1 MNHFISIRCPSS
13 IKFLS
18 PFFIRGLSSTANS
31 YQTQASTI
39 YKVPKHHIQQ
49 KIATIERERPFS
61 NFLTDKFE
69 RQHTYL
75 RISLTEK
82 CNLRCT
88 YCMPAEGVDL
98 TPSHKLLSTKEI
110 VHLAKLFVSQG
121 VNKIR
126 LTGGEPTV
134 RKDLVD
140 LIGELGKLKQYG
152 LQTIAITSNGIALKR
167 KLPELVKNG
176 LNLLNISLDT
186 LDPLKFELIT
196 RRKGLERVI
205 ESIDQGIALGLR
217 PLKLNCVVVRGVN
230 DQEVLDF
237 IEMTRTKAVDVRFI
251 EYMPFDGNKWNKQ
264 KLVSFNEL
272 LDNIRNKYDVAKLP
286 DDAHDTSKAYQ
297 VPGYIGQF
305 GFITSMTDHFC
316 GTCNRLRI
324 TADGNLKVCLFGNAE
339 VSLRDLLRGN
349 VPDNQLLEIIG
360 AAVKNKKKQHAGII
374 IQIFIII
381 DSVNCTDRIE
391 QLLSIKVSWYKKMHP
406 IMPLTQPTIYN
417 PHYLYKIDKTFIPY
431 NYGFPSY
438 PLQSRAYSS
447 KNKKSECSQIS
458 QNTTISDTPTLSHID
473 PSSGRASMV
482 NISVKTPTTR
492 TATASGRIRI
502 GREAFDLIQTNLM
515 KKGDVFTVSQIAGI
529 NAAKQTG
536 YLIPLCHNL
545 LLSHASVDLKLEQDN
560 SVEIIAKVECEG
572 KTGAEMEALT
582 AVSIAAL
589 TVFDMCKSVSKD
601 MVIEDIKLLEKT
613 GGKSGTWRFKETK

>member
-360 AAVKNKKKQHAGII
+360 AAVKNKKKQHAGM
-374 IQIFIII
+374 F
-381 DSVNCTDRIE
+381 
-391 QLLSIKVSWYKKMHP
+391 
-406 IMPLTQPTIYN
+406 
-417 PHYLYKIDKTFIPY
+417 
-431 NYGFPSY
+431 
-438 PLQSRAYSS
+438 
-447 KNKKSECSQIS
+447 
-458 QNTTISDTPTLSHID
+458 
-473 PSSGRASMV
+473 
-482 NISVKTPTTR
+482 
-492 TATASGRIRI
+492 
-502 GREAFDLIQTNLM
+502 
-515 KKGDVFTVSQIAGI
+515 
-529 NAAKQTG
+529 
-536 YLIPLCHNL
+536 
-545 LLSHASVDLKLEQDN
+545 
-560 SVEIIAKVECEG
+560 
-572 KTGAEMEALT
+572 AL
-582 AVSIAAL
+582 A
-589 TVFDMCKSVSKD
+589 
-601 MVIEDIKLLEKT
+601 
-613 GGKSGTWRFKETK
+613 ETKNRPMILIGG

>member
-1 MNHFISIRCPSS
+1 
-13 IKFLS
+13 
-18 PFFIRGLSSTANS
+18 GLASTANS
-31 YQTQASTI
+31 YQAQASTI
-39 YKVPKHHIQQ
+39 YKVTKHHIQQ
-49 KIATIERERPFS
+49 KIAAIERERPFS

-82 CNLRCT
+82 CT

-126 LTGGEPTV
+126 LTGGEPTFSSF
-134 RKDLVD
+134 
-140 LIGELGKLKQYG
+140 IGELGKLKQYG
-152 LQTIAITSNGIALKR
+152 LQTIAMTSNGIALKR
-167 KLPELVKNG
+167 KLPELVNNG

-196 RRKGLERVI
+196 RRKGFERVI

-230 DQEVLDF
+230 DKEVLDF

-264 KLVSFNEL
+264 KLVSFSEL
-272 LDNIRNKYDVAKLP
+272 LDNIRNKYDVVKLH

-297 VPGYIGQF
+297 VPGYVGQF

-339 VSLRDLLRGN
+339 ISLRDLLRGN

-360 AAVKNKKKQHAGII
+360 AAVKNKKKELSDLRITIDDPEFQCRQLVII
-374 IQIFIII
+374 EPKTRVCF
-381 DSVNCTDRIE
+381 SE
-391 QLLSIKVSWYKKMHP
+391 KS
-406 IMPLTQPTIYN
+406 
-417 PHYLYKIDKTFIPY
+417 DKF
-431 NYGFPSY
+431 
-438 PLQSRAYSS
+438 
-447 KNKKSECSQIS
+447 EE
-458 QNTTISDTPTLSHID
+458 
-473 PSSGRASMV
+473 
-482 NISVKTPTTR
+482 
-492 TATASGRIRI
+492 I
-502 GREAFDLIQTNLM
+502 GSLIL
-515 KKGDVFTVSQIAGI
+515 
-529 NAAKQTG
+529 
-536 YLIPLCHNL
+536 
-545 LLSHASVDLKLEQDN
+545 
-560 SVEIIAKVECEG
+560 
-572 KTGAEMEALT
+572 
-582 AVSIAAL
+582 
-589 TVFDMCKSVSKD
+589 
-601 MVIEDIKLLEKT
+601 
-613 GGKSGTWRFKETK
+613 

>member
-1 MNHFISIRCPSS
+1 MNHFISVQSPPS
-13 IKFLS
+13 IKFLT
-18 PFFIRGLSSTANS
+18 PFLIRGLAFTANS
-31 YQTQASTI
+31 YQAQASTI
-39 YKVPKHHIQQ
+39 YKVPKHKVPKHRIQQ
-49 KIATIERERPFS
+49 KIAAIEKERPFS

-69 RQHTYL
+69 RQHSYL

-82 CNLRCT
+82 CT
-88 YCMPAEGVDL
+88 YCMPEEGVDL

-121 VNKIR
+121 INKIR
-126 LTGGEPTV
+126 LTGGEPTI

-140 LIGELGKLKQYG
+140 LVGELGELKQYG
-152 LQTIAITSNGIALKR
+152 LQTLAITSNGIALKR

-196 RRKGLERVI
+196 RFERVM
-205 ESIDQGIALGLR
+205 ETIDQGIALGLR

-237 IEMTRTKAVDVRFI
+237 IEMTRTKAIDVRFI

-264 KLVSFNEL
+264 KLIPYSEL
-272 LDNIRNKYDVAKLP
+272 LDNIRNKYEVVKLL
-286 DDAHDTSKAYQ
+286 DDAHDTSKAYR
-297 VPGYIGQF
+297 VLGHVGQF

-339 VSLRDLLRGN
+339 VSLRDLLREN
-349 VPDNQLLEIIG
+349 VPDQQLLEIIG
-360 AAVKNKKKQHAGII
+360 AAVKNKKKQHA
-374 IQIFIII
+374 
-381 DSVNCTDRIE
+381 DSVNYTDSIE
-391 QLLSIKVSWYKKMHP
+391 QLHSTKVSWYKKKYS
-406 IMPLTQPTIYN
+406 IMPLIQPTIYY
-417 PHYLYKIDKTFIPY
+417 PHYLYKFDKTFIPF

-438 PLQSRAYSS
+438 PFQSRVYSS
-447 KNKKSECSQIS
+447 KNKSECSQIS
-458 QNTTISDTPTLSHID
+458 QNTSITDTPTLSHID
-473 PSSGRASMV
+473 PSSGCASMV
-482 NISVKTPTTR
+482 NISVKAPTTR
-492 TATASGRIRI
+492 TATASGKVRI
-502 GREAFDLIQTNLM
+502 GREAFDLIQENLM

-536 YLIPLCHNL
+536 HLIPLCHNL
-545 LLSHASVDLKLEQDN
+545 LLSHVSVDLKLEQDN
-560 SVEIIAKVECEG
+560 SVEIIAKVECDG

-589 TVFDMCKSVSKD
+589 TVFDMCKSVSKG
-601 MVIEDIKLLEKT
+601 MVIEDVKLLEKT
-613 GGKSGTWRFKETK
+613 GGKSGSWRFKETK